1 MAENKFLGKAK
12 EFLFK
17 GEDGKNAIDNV
28 KDWVKG
34 DKPIMEAKTEEEK
47 ADLNKDLTKAQE
59 GRAAETQR
67 LATTQTAV
75 KEGIAP
81 EEAAKKTGEN
91 LAETQAKITGPN
103 DVTDKAETAIEAFD
117 DNEKE
122 DIENEITSTTGGTTP
137 ETPED
142 AEETLLNYATK
153 NGLVTINEDGT
164 IDFAKLKT
172 TPKSVISR
180 IGSVLSALLTMASG
194 GAIPPVNF
202 YRLSNAEQED
212 QARLK
217 LYDDLM
223 NNIAKEQGAVG
234 ADKVRAGQSK
244 EDAEEAGYR
253 RFMAS
258 GEGARAQKELE
269 ALGKKMAMS
278 TEGQKELADYMAKIS
293 ANQVPNMYR
302 AMKDAGMT
310 EKDIRDTVRAFS
322 GQLPS
327 WTEYLK
333 MGTGAIKDVAGAFR
347 GGAGK

>member
-1 MAENKFLGKAK
+1 MAGNNKFK

-17 GEDGKNAIDNV
+17 GEDGKNAFDNV

-34 DKPIMEAKTEEEK
+34 DKPIMEAKSEEEK

-81 EEAAKKTGEN
+81 EEAAKETGEN
-91 LAETQAKITGPN
+91 LAETQEKITGPN
-103 DVTDKAETAIEAFD
+103 DVTDKVDTAIEAFD
-117 DNEKE
+117 DNEKA
-122 DIENEITSTTGGTTP
+122 DIEDEITSTTGGTTP
-137 ETPED
+137 ETPTD
-142 AEETLLNYATK
+142 AKKTLLEYATK

-202 YRLSNAEQED
+202 YKLSNAEQED
-212 QARLK
+212 QARIK

-223 NNIAKEQGAVG
+223 NNIAKEQGAVES
-234 ADKVRAGQSK
+234 DKVRAGQSK
-244 EDAEEAGYR
+244 EEAEEAGYN

-258 GEGARAQKELE
+258 GEGARMKADLDA
-269 ALGKKMAMS
+269 ALARMAVS
-278 TEGQKELADYMAKIS
+278 TEGQKDLADFMAKVS
-293 ANQVPNMYR
+293 ANQVPYMYR
-302 AMKDAGMT
+302 AMRDSGMT
-310 EKDIRDTVRAFS
+310 EKQIRDTVRAFS
-322 GQLPS
+322 GNLPS

-333 MGTGAIKDVAGAFR
+333 MGTGVAKDVAGAV
-347 GGAGK
+347 GGLVK

>member
-1 MAENKFLGKAK
+1 MASNNKFK

-17 GEDGKNAIDNV
+17 GEDGKNAFDNV

-34 DKPIMEAKTEEEK
+34 DKPAMEAKSEEEK

-91 LAETQAKITGPN
+91 LAETQGKITGPN
-103 DVTDKAETAIEAFD
+103 DVTDKADAAIKAFD
-117 DNEKE
+117 DNEKDE
-122 DIENEITSTTGGTTP
+122 IEGEITSTTGGTTP
-137 ETPED
+137 ETPKD
-142 AEETLLNYATK
+142 AKETLLNYATK

-164 IDFAKLKT
+164 LDFAKLKT

-202 YRLSNAEQED
+202 YKLSNAEQED

-223 NNIAKEQGAVG
+223 NNIAKEQGAVES
-234 ADKVRAGQSK
+234 DKVRAGQSK
-244 EDAEEAGYR
+244 EEAEEAGYN

-258 GEGARAQKELE
+258 GEGARMQKELDATLE
-269 ALGKKMAMS
+269 KMAAS
-278 TEGQKELADYMAKIS
+278 TEGQKDLAEFMAKVS
-293 ANQVPNMYR
+293 ANQVPYMYR
-302 AMKDAGMT
+302 AMRDSGMT
-310 EKDIRDTVRAFS
+310 EKQIRDTVRAFS
-322 GQLPS
+322 GNLPS

-333 MGTGAIKDVAGAFR
+333 IGTGAIKDVAGAF
-347 GGAGK
+347 GGAVK

>member
-1 MAENKFLGKAK
+1 MEGNNKFK

-17 GEDGKNAIDNV
+17 GEDGKNAFDNV

-81 EEAAKKTGEN
+81 EEAAKETGEN
-91 LAETQAKITGPN
+91 LAETQEKITGPN
-103 DVTDKAETAIEAFD
+103 DVTEKADTAIEAFD
-117 DNEKE
+117 DNEKA
-122 DIENEITSTTGGTTP
+122 DIEDEITTTTGGTTP
-137 ETPED
+137 ETPTD
-142 AEETLLNYATK
+142 AKRTLLDYATK

-202 YRLSNAEQED
+202 YKLSNAEQED

-223 NNIAKEQGAVG
+223 NNIAKEQGAVES
-234 ADKVRAGQSK
+234 DKVRAGQSK
-244 EDAEEAGYR
+244 EEAEEAGYN

-258 GEGARAQKELE
+258 GEGARMQKELDATLE
-269 ALGKKMAMS
+269 KMAVS
-278 TEGQKELADYMAKIS
+278 TEGQKDLANFMAKVS
-293 ANQVPNMYR
+293 ANQVPYMYR
-302 AMKDAGMT
+302 AMRDSGMT
-310 EKDIRDTVRAFS
+310 EKQIRDTVRAFS
-322 GQLPS
+322 GNLPS

-333 MGTGAIKDVAGAFR
+333 LGTGVAKDVAGAV
-347 GGAGK
+347 GGLVK